1 MQLDSLYPYV
11 ERVIDVVQSKTQK
24 YLFLAFCLLPT
35 FIMFCIFTVY
45 PMIGGLYYSFFKW
58 SGTSSVM
65 EFIGFD
71 NYTRMLSDSVI
82 LRAIINDYLF
92 VFIKVFGI
100 MILALFFAVALT
112 QLRIKEAPFY
122 RIVFF
127 FPNIMSVVVIGI
139 LWQFIYDPNIGLV
152 NGLLRAIGLEEWARP
167 WLGDMTWALPSV
179 SIPAIWA
186 GIGLF
191 MLLLMGGITNISK
204 SLYEAAE
211 IDGASEWQQF
221 WKITVPLIWPQI
233 KTSIIYIVITSLNGS
248 FVLVQVMTAGGPGVA
263 TEVMGSYL
271 YQKAFEDFQ
280 FGYGAAIGVLILVLS
295 LVSVIILQV
304 LLKKEKV
311 EY

>member
-1 MQLDSLYPYV
+1 ML
-11 ERVIDVVQSKTQK
+11 
-24 YLFLAFCLLPT
+24 
-35 FIMFCIFTVY
+35 
-45 PMIGGLYYSFFKW
+45 GGIYYSFFDW
-58 SGTSSVM
+58 SGTSSVK
-65 EFIGFD
+65 EFIGLD
-71 NYTRMLSDSVI
+71 NYQRIFHDAVI
-82 LRAIINDYLF
+82 PKAILNDYFF
-92 VFIKVFGI
+92 VFIKLIGI
-100 MILALFFAVALT
+100 MLLALFFAVALT
-112 QLRIKEAPFY
+112 QLKIKEAPFY

-139 LWQFIYDPNIGLV
+139 LWQFIYDPNIGVV
-152 NGLLRAIGLEEWARP
+152 NGVLRSIGLEEWARP

-179 SIPAIWA
+179 AIPAIWA

-191 MLLLMGGITNISK
+191 MLLLMGGITNIPK
-204 SLYEAAE
+204 SLYEAAH

-248 FVLVQVMTAGGPGVA
+248 FVLVQVMTSGGPGMA

-280 FGYGAAIGVLILVLS
+280 FGYGAAIGVLILVIS
-295 LVSVIILQV
+295 LVTVVVLQFI
-304 LLKKEKV
+304 LKKEKV

>member
-1 MQLDSLYPYV
+1 ML
-11 ERVIDVVQSKTQK
+11 
-24 YLFLAFCLLPT
+24 
-35 FIMFCIFTVY
+35 
-45 PMIGGLYYSFFKW
+45 GGIYYSFFDW
-58 SGTSSVM
+58 SGTSSVK
-65 EFIGFD
+65 EFIGLD
-71 NYTRMLSDSVI
+71 NYQRIFHDAVI
-82 LRAIINDYLF
+82 PKAILNDYFF
-92 VFIKVFGI
+92 VFIKLIGI
-100 MILALFFAVALT
+100 MLLALFFAVALT
-112 QLRIKEAPFY
+112 QLKIKEAPFY

-139 LWQFIYDPNIGLV
+139 LWQFIYDPNIGVV
-152 NGLLRAIGLEEWARP
+152 NGVLQSIGLEEWARP

-179 SIPAIWA
+179 AIPAIWA

-191 MLLLMGGITNISK
+191 MLLLMGGITNIPK
-204 SLYEAAE
+204 SLYEAAH

-248 FVLVQVMTAGGPGVA
+248 FVLVQVMTSGGPGMA

-280 FGYGAAIGVLILVLS
+280 FGYGAAIGVLILVIS
-295 LVSVIILQV
+295 LVTVVVLQFI
-304 LLKKEKV
+304 LKKEKV

>member
-1 MQLDSLYPYV
+1 M
-11 ERVIDVVQSKTQK
+11 VQSKRQK

-35 FIMFCIFTVY
+35 FIVFCLFTVY
-45 PMIGGLYYSFFKW
+45 PMIGGVYYSFFDW

-65 EFIGFD
+65 EFIGLE
-71 NYTRMLSDSVI
+71 NYQRIFKDSVI
-82 LRAIINDYLF
+82 PKAIFNDYFF
-92 VFIKVFGI
+92 VFVKILGI
-100 MILALFFAVALT
+100 MILSLFFAVALT

-139 LWQFIYDPNIGLV
+139 LWQFIYDPNIGLL
-152 NGLLRAIGLEEWARP
+152 NGLFRAIGLEEWAKP
-167 WLGDMTWALPSV
+167 WLGDMTWALPSIAV
-179 SIPAIWA
+179 PAIWA

-191 MLLLMGGITNISK
+191 MLLLMGGISNIPK

-233 KTSIIYIVITSLNGS
+233 KTSILYIVITSLNGS
-248 FVLVQVMTAGGPGVA
+248 FVLVQVMTAGGPGIA
-263 TEVMGSYL
+263 TEVLGSYL
-271 YQKAFEDFQ
+271 YQRAFEDFQ
-280 FGYGAAIGVLILVLS
+280 FGYGAAIGVVILVLS
-295 LVSVIILQV
+295 LVTVLIFQF

>member
-1 MQLDSLYPYV
+1 
-11 ERVIDVVQSKTQK
+11 
-24 YLFLAFCLLPT
+24 
-35 FIMFCIFTVY
+35 
-45 PMIGGLYYSFFKW
+45 
-58 SGTSSVM
+58 
-65 EFIGFD
+65 
-71 NYTRMLSDSVI
+71 
-82 LRAIINDYLF
+82 
-92 VFIKVFGI
+92 FIKLIGI
-100 MILALFFAVALT
+100 MLLALFFAVALT
-112 QLRIKEAPFY
+112 QLKIKEAPFY

-139 LWQFIYDPNIGLV
+139 LWQFIYDPNIGVV
-152 NGLLRAIGLEEWARP
+152 NGVLRSIGLEEWARP

-179 SIPAIWA
+179 AIPAIWA

-191 MLLLMGGITNISK
+191 MLLLMGGITNIPK
-204 SLYEAAE
+204 SLYEAAH

-248 FVLVQVMTAGGPGVA
+248 FVLVQVMTSGGPGMA

-280 FGYGAAIGVLILVLS
+280 FGYGAAIGVLILVIS
-295 LVSVIILQV
+295 LVTVVVLQFI
-304 LLKKEKV
+304 LKKEKV

>member
-1 MQLDSLYPYV
+1 L
-11 ERVIDVVQSKTQK
+11 VQSKKQK

-35 FIMFCIFTVY
+35 FLVFCIFTVY
-45 PMIGGLYYSFFKW
+45 PMLGGIYYSFFDW
-58 SGTSSVM
+58 SGTSSVK
-65 EFIGFD
+65 EFIGLD
-71 NYTRMLSDSVI
+71 NYQRIFHDAVI
-82 LRAIINDYLF
+82 PKAILNDYFF
-92 VFIKVFGI
+92 VFIKLIGI
-100 MILALFFAVALT
+100 MLLALFFAVALT
-112 QLRIKEAPFY
+112 QLKIKEAPFY

-139 LWQFIYDPNIGLV
+139 LWQFIYNPNIGVV
-152 NGLLRAIGLEEWARP
+152 NGVLRSIGLEEWARP

-179 SIPAIWA
+179 AIPAIWA

-191 MLLLMGGITNISK
+191 MLLLMGGITNIPK
-204 SLYEAAE
+204 SLYEAAH

-248 FVLVQVMTAGGPGVA
+248 FVLVQVMTSGGPGMA

-280 FGYGAAIGVLILVLS
+280 FGYGAAIGVLILVIS
-295 LVSVIILQV
+295 LVTVVVLQFI
-304 LLKKEKV
+304 LKKEKV

>member
-1 MQLDSLYPYV
+1 
-11 ERVIDVVQSKTQK
+11 
-24 YLFLAFCLLPT
+24 
-35 FIMFCIFTVY
+35 
-45 PMIGGLYYSFFKW
+45 
-58 SGTSSVM
+58 
-65 EFIGFD
+65 
-71 NYTRMLSDSVI
+71 
-82 LRAIINDYLF
+82 
-92 VFIKVFGI
+92 
-100 MILALFFAVALT
+100 
-112 QLRIKEAPFY
+112 
-122 RIVFF
+122 
-127 FPNIMSVVVIGI
+127 
-139 LWQFIYDPNIGLV
+139 
-152 NGLLRAIGLEEWARP
+152 
-167 WLGDMTWALPSV
+167 MTWALPSV
-179 SIPAIWA
+179 AIPAIWA

-271 YQKAFEDFQ
+271 YQRAFEDFQ
-280 FGYGAAIGVLILVLS
+280 FGYGAAIGVLILILS
-295 LVSVIILQV
+295 LVSVLILQF